1 MKFHFL
7 KLHAFERKKTQ
18 KQTTYTPGSHGH
30 FPGKKMLPGYS
41 SSTKMKYTL
50 VIYIGCFAIWQI

>member
-1 MKFHFL
+1 MHL
-7 KLHAFERKKTQ
+7 KGKNKT
-18 KQTTYTPGSHGH
+18 KTTYTPGSRGH

-50 VIYIGCFAIWQI
+50 VKYIGCFAIWQI